1 MNSSACDIAE
11 LLRNWEEGRREGLD
25 LLIPLVYDR
34 LRALANH
41 HLRKEAPGHSLRATE
56 LVHEAYL
63 KLLGANANIVDQVH
77 FYALASRIMRH
88 MLLNYGK
95 AKKRQKRGGG
105 AGRLVLNERLISE
118 EKEGPVDFL
127 EIDQALDRLAKVD
140 ARKARLVELTF
151 FGGLEQE
158 EAAKAVGISPA
169 TVRRELR
176 LAKAFLYQQLREL
189 PPATIGP

>member
-1 MNSSACDIAE
+1 MKAE
-11 LLRNWEEGRREGLD
+11 PVEPADLIRDWQGGRHEALD
-25 LLIPLVYDR
+25 HLMPLVYDR
-34 LRALANH
+34 LRALANY
-41 HLRKEAPGHSLRATE
+41 HLKKETPGHSLRATE

-63 KLLGANANIVDQVH
+63 KLLGANGSMADQVH

-105 AGRLVLNERLISE
+105 AQRLPLTE
-118 EKEGPVDFL
+118 EVMATVGNVNFL
-127 EIDQALDRLAKVD
+127 EIDQALDRLTELD
-140 ARKARLVELTF
+140 PRKARLVELTF

-158 EAAKAVGISPA
+158 EAAIAVGISPA

-176 LAKAFLYQQLREL
+176 LAKAFLYQEL
-189 PPATIGP
+189 TDIR